1 MLRELKNTALMR
13 DWRKPTGRAEW
24 SVGILGGVIALIGI
38 ILALGGAELIAAGGS
53 WYYLFA
59 GLALIVAGL
68 AIAQRKLLGAWIYV
82 GAFLMTAL
90 WAFWEVGLNGWA
102 LVPRLVGPLVLL
114 LLVIFSLPVLDAN
127 RGRRRSLLAL
137 GGFALIVIVLG
148 VVVAQANRPDAPG
161 AMPEPF
167 AQAIADASLIQ
178 VGADWPAYGGT
189 YNAQRYSPLDQIN
202 RENVRRLERAWTFR
216 TGDMPKERWGA
227 ETTPLKVGDT
237 LYLCTGR
244 STLIAIDAAT
254 GAERWRHDPEVP
266 DASIPYTAAC
276 RGVAYYAAQHR
287 SRRRMRDAHHCG
299 HARRATDCRRCAH
312 RNAVCGFRQERRRR
326 YHNGMGETGL
336 GMVSITSAPTIVR
349 GVVITGHQV
358 LDGQRANAPS
368 GVVQGFDAITGALRW
383 AWDMEH
389 PERTGLPPEGETYA
403 RGTPNM
409 WTTATGDEALGLVYL
424 PLGNAA
430 ADYWSS
436 HRSQAENQH
445 SAALVALNVETGREV
460 WRFQTVHMGVWDYDL
475 GSQPTLIDFPTE
487 TGVVP
492 AVILPSKQGEIYI
505 LDRRTGLPLHGVEE
519 RPVPGGGLE
528 PELRSP
534 TQPFSRYHS
543 LRMPDLRERDMWG
556 MSLIDQMFCRI
567 QFRQATYHG
576 IYTPPTT
583 ETRWIQYPS
592 YNGGSDWG
600 GIAVDPRRGVIIANY
615 SDLPNYNRLVPR
627 DEATRRGWAPRD
639 QARGGDMSS
648 GAEGAGD
655 PQMGV
660 PFAIDVNA
668 GWRMPSTGLLC
679 KQPPYGGIR
688 AIDLRTGRTIWDRP
702 LGTARRNGPWGIPSM
717 LSIDIGT
724 PNNGGAVVTAGGLVF
739 IAAATDNLI
748 RAIDVETGA
757 TLWQDLLPAGGRAN
771 PMVYEIGGR
780 QYLVIMAGGHH
791 FMGTPPGDYVIAY
804 TLPQR

>member
-1 MLRELKNTALMR
+1 MLRELQNIILLR
-13 DWRKPTGRAEW
+13 DWRKPTGGAEW

-38 ILALGGAELIAAGGS
+38 ILALGGAKLISVGGS
-53 WYYLFA
+53 WYYLIA

-68 AIAQRKLLGAWIYV
+68 AVAQRKLLGAWIYA
-82 GAFLMTAL
+82 GAFVITAL

-114 LLVIFSLPVLDAN
+114 LLVILSFPVLDAN
-127 RGRRRSLLAL
+127 RGRRQRLFGL
-137 GGFALIVIVLG
+137 GGFVVIVIVLG
-148 VVVAQANRPDAPG
+148 VAVAQANRPDAPG

-167 AQAIADASLIQ
+167 AQAMADASLMQ

-202 RENVRRLERAWTFR
+202 RENVGRLERAWTFR

-227 ETTPLKVGDT
+227 ETTPLKIGDT

-244 STLIAIDAAT
+244 STLIAIEAAT
-254 GAERWRHDPEVP
+254 GAERWRHDPEVS

-276 RGVAYYAAQHR
+276 RGVAYYAASNADPAGACATR
-287 SRRRMRDAHHCG
+287 IIAGTLDARLIAVDAHTG
-299 HARRATDCRRCAH
+299 TPCADFGK
-312 RNAVCGFRQERRRR
+312 NGAVDITI
-326 YHNGMGETGL
+326 GMGETGP

-349 GVVITGHQV
+349 GVVITGQQV

-389 PERTGLPPEGETYA
+389 PERTGRPPEGKTYA

-409 WTTATGDEALGLVYL
+409 WTTATGDEGLGLVYL

-436 HRSQAENQH
+436 HRSQAENEH

-475 GSQPTLIDFPTE
+475 GSQPTLIDFPTGA
-487 TGVVP
+487 GVVP
-492 AVILPSKQGEIYI
+492 AVILPTKQGEIYI
-505 LDRRTGLPLHGVEE
+505 LDRRTGVPLHGVEE

-534 TQPFSRYHS
+534 TQPFSRYHT

-556 MSLIDQMFCRI
+556 MSLIDQMICRI

-583 ETRWIQYPS
+583 TPAGACRPRVSSANSPPMAAYAPS
-592 YNGGSDWG
+592 ICARGEPF
-600 GIAVDPRRGVIIANY
+600 GIARSARRVALAPGAFLPCCRSISARQTMAARSSPRADSSSSPRRPTISSAPSTSKPARRCGRIFCRPAA
-615 SDLPNYNRLVPR
+615 RLIRWYMRSAAGSISSSWLAGITSWGPPP
-627 DEATRRGWAPRD
+627 EITSSLTRCRN
-639 QARGGDMSS
+639 ARG
-648 GAEGAGD
+648 APNPREQHHQHAGQD
-655 PQMGV
+655 RHGQ
-660 PFAIDVNA
+660 AQ
-668 GWRMPSTGLLC
+668 PS
-679 KQPPYGGIR
+679 
-688 AIDLRTGRTIWDRP
+688 A
-702 LGTARRNGPWGIPSM
+702 A
-717 LSIDIGT
+717 
-724 PNNGGAVVTAGGLVF
+724 NN
-739 IAAATDNLI
+739 
-748 RAIDVETGA
+748 VE
-757 TLWQDLLPAGGRAN
+757 
-771 PMVYEIGGR
+771 
-780 QYLVIMAGGHH
+780 
-791 FMGTPPGDYVIAY
+791 PGDCKEPGDAAEYDGDRGNIELA
-804 TLPQR
+804 LELW